1 MGEDAMILFPIF
13 QWINSLYIS
22 HESPLHYTHQIN
34 KIPVYMSD
42 AGYFRNLYK
51 WREYLIANTKGI
63 AGVEKQIDYMYM
75 YMVNLKKNVMVI
87 ILIMMNIYFRFKKSY
102 VVKNYYLWRGTCW
115 VYIY

>member
-1 MGEDAMILFPIF
+1 MLFIRICCGIIRIINQVYHILCVTKFLRAVCLKSYNIINEKKYVNMGEDAMILFPIF

-51 WREYLIANTKGI
+51 WRSI
-63 AGVEKQIDYMYM
+63 
-75 YMVNLKKNVMVI
+75 
-87 ILIMMNIYFRFKKSY
+87 
-102 VVKNYYLWRGTCW
+102 
-115 VYIY
+115 